1 MNDKRVKKLRKLL
14 RATLPKD
21 TVLVKYNDKVV
32 KTFVDDTGKVV
43 GISVTRNLT
52 KDCFRGMYQHAK
64 HSLV

>member
-21 TVLVKYNDKVV
+21 TISVKYNDKVM
-32 KTFVDDTGKVV
+32 KTFVDDKDRV
-43 GISVTRNLT
+43 IAMSITRYLT

-64 HSLV
+64 HNLV